1 MNYVYTSYKFRRRKK
16 ELPFPVV
23 PGIYLF
29 ISRDTR
35 QNWFCN
41 SARQQGRMVEVT
53 WLGEGGRELIAR
65 ELLYMATR
73 GRGYNLI
80 PATAPVLRV
89 SC

>member
-29 ISRDTR
+29 ISRDTG

-41 SARQQGRMVEVT
+41 SARQPGRMVEVT
-53 WLGEGGRELIAR
+53 WLGGGREGINS
-65 ELLYMATR
+65 E
-73 GRGYNLI
+73 
-80 PATAPVLRV
+80 RV
-89 SC
+89 AVHGHQVQGL